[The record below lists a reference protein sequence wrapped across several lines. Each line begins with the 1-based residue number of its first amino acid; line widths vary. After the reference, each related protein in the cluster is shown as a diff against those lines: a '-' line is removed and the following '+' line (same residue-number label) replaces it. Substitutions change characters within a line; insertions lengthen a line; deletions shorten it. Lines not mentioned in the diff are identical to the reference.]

1 MEPMEITDKL
11 YFLLSDAIVASLKQ
25 IIWLFGP
32 LFLIG
37 FALYWVSKLRNQA
50 LAKAI
55 GGKVCLFLTGWVGT
69 PVHQAGQAL
78 FCVIFGHKISEIK
91 FFSSQK
97 DGTTG
102 YIKHE
107 YNPRSIYQKLGNF
120 FIGVAP
126 MFFGA
131 LVIYVLLW
139 IFVPWCLPQ
148 ELDEG
153 IRITGWKIFKNI
165 IFNSDNFGNWRFWVF
180 FYLSLSI
187 ASHAALNANDLKGTV
202 PSFFIL
208 LGLIFLVNLVAS
220 AFLKYGLDSLSFTH
234 LFTGK
239 IDIMLSLFYS
249 IMLYA
254 LAISVLYLIFS
265 YLLFCIS
272 KPFMR
277 KS

>member
-1 MEPMEITDKL
+1 MEITDKL

-50 LAKAI
+50 LNQSI
-55 GGKVCLFLTGWVGT
+55 GGKACLFLTSLAGT
-69 PVHQAGQAL
+69 PVHVAGQAL
-78 FCVIFGHKISEIK
+78 FCLIFGHKITEIK
-91 FFSSQK
+91 FFPSRK

-107 YNPRSIYQKLGNF
+107 YNSKSIYQRIGNF
-120 FIGVAP
+120 FIGIAP

-131 LVIYVLLW
+131 LVIYILLW
-139 IFVPWCLPQ
+139 IFLPWCLPQ
-148 ELDEG
+148 GLDEG

-165 IFNSDNFGNWRFWVF
+165 IFNSDNFGSWRFWVF
-180 FYLSLSI
+180 FYLSLSV
-187 ASHAALNANDLKGTV
+187 ASHTALNTNDLKGTV

-208 LGLIFLVNLVAS
+208 LGLIFIVNLIAS

-234 LFTGK
+234 LFTRN
-239 IDIMLSLFYS
+239 IDVMLSLFYS

-265 YLLFCIS
+265 YLLFWIS
-272 KPFMR
+272 KPFRR

>member
-1 MEPMEITDKL
+1 MEISDKL

-37 FALYWVSKLRNQA
+37 FALYWVSKLRNQN
-50 LAKAI
+50 LTHSI
-55 GGKVCLFLTGWVGT
+55 GGKACLFLTGWVGT
-69 PVHQAGQAL
+69 PVHEAGQAL
-78 FCVIFGHKISEIK
+78 FCLIFGHKITEIK
-91 FFSSQK
+91 FFSLRK
-97 DGTTG
+97 DGSSG

-107 YNPRSIYQKLGNF
+107 YNSKSIYQKIGNF
-120 FIGVAP
+120 FIGIAP

-131 LVIYVLLW
+131 LVIYILLW
-139 IFVPWCLPQ
+139 LFLPWCLPQ

-165 IFNSDNFGNWRFWVF
+165 IFNSDNFGSWRFWVF
-180 FYLSLSI
+180 FYLSLSV
-187 ASHAALNANDLKGTV
+187 ASHSALSANDLKGTV

-208 LGLIFLVNLVAS
+208 LGFIFLVNLVAS
-220 AFLKYGLDSLSFTH
+220 AFLKYGLDSLSFTR

-254 LAISVLYLIFS
+254 LAISILYLIFS
-265 YLLFCIS
+265 YLLFLIS
-272 KPFMR
+272 KPFKR